1 MQSIKKNRLL
11 ALRKPKTL
19 EQCTMTASSPFSWP
33 NMRKWPSSGF
43 HLLQNWTKMYLTS
56 IFSEKINSWKINL
69 LNKMSN
75 SIHNSS
81 RHFSKVK
88 NWLLDVA
95 IFRMC
100 TKHKNVKSVG
110 KSSVQVWW
118 AGLHCRTQQH
128 RPNFKSWFSDQSV
141 KIAKRRW
148 HDADCCGE

>member
-1 MQSIKKNRLL
+1 MHDDGFVAFFLTKYEKMAIFGFPFVTKLDKNV
-11 ALRKPKTL
+11 
-19 EQCTMTASSPFSWP
+19 SDIYFFW
-33 NMRKWPSSGF
+33 
-43 HLLQNWTKMYLTS
+43 
-56 IFSEKINSWKINL
+56 EKNSWKINL
-69 LNKMSN
+69 LNKMSD